1 MEVNRPEKSTSRRPL
16 AERQPR
22 ATPQPT
28 PTKPSNEV
36 SSSSPRMPHHE
47 SLKADGNLSI
57 RRKAGQ
63 NGTSIENKRVS
74 TVAEEATTDSKRSSQ
89 ASASTTYSNK
99 GKRKTHV
106 GPWHLGKTL
115 GKGATGRV
123 RLARHAVTQQ
133 MVAIKIV
140 SKKSAA
146 MVQSASMTRMD
157 NDSSLGRRTMPF
169 GIEREVVIMKL
180 IEHPNVINLYDIWE
194 NRGELYLVLEYVEG
208 GELFDYVSSNGAL
221 PEEEAVRLFRQ
232 IIAGLSYCHRFNIC
246 HRDLKPENILLD
258 NRRNIKL
265 ADFGMAA
272 LQPKDKWLNT
282 SCGSPHYAAPEI
294 IMGHKYRGDKADI
307 WSVGII
313 LFAMLNGFLPFDGGD
328 LTATLRL
335 VKKGDYYLPPNL
347 SVEASDLIQRVLQ
360 KRPEKRICMDDIWD
374 HPLIRKYERY
384 HASLVPPGTLVGPP
398 PPLTDE
404 VQARRILRQTD
415 IDNEILRNLQTL
427 WHGESREE
435 LIERLMNDEANHEKL
450 FYWAL
455 LKFRDEQL
463 ENYPGDLIQASAS
476 DYHHVIKPAPKQVKR
491 VASGRGLNHTR
502 RPSQFSIVSEDG
514 GKRDSYYKNPAT
526 SASKATQ
533 STYDPYRSSK
543 TPIVSNAQD
552 GPIVVVRRG
561 TDARSTSH
569 VASLRHP
576 AVNRLQSEP
585 PAVPEI
591 PSEEIEMLPQ
601 PTKRG
606 SYSTTTS
613 RSSLASSRRAGMRKS
628 ASYKRNVSFQHRR
641 QQSTAT
647 NASKPPLN
655 GQLRMASQNVASSD
669 RPRTRSSDQGFSESH
684 SSPTM
689 PTPRSTAHPR
699 KPVSELDMRK
709 ARVTSHYWK
718 DETRMV
724 SQELGKI
731 CEEAFNRSS
740 ISSASELSHHA
751 TIDTPPTAV
760 STPDGRLPSR
770 LRDRPLPETPALR
783 EMLERRQKI
792 IDTWGDADAS
802 VLAEMLAALDKRIDA
817 EVVRQK
823 NGDRSA
829 SDPTHN
835 AGTYKASRMV
845 SNADTMEDLK
855 RHRED
860 ANRAAS
866 DPTVRLVSPDPMSSP
881 VMKVEPLHIRK
892 NKAMPIN
899 SLRGGPIDTARA
911 QYERGGYDPRF
922 GPNNAL
928 DTIHE
933 DPGSPRK
940 KQTGGSPALGRKWS
954 WLGKRGSHH
963 MDEPPT
969 PPNKNSP
976 EKLAEAGTDIEQ
988 SHSTASSEMTA
999 KVLDLESSEGRE
1011 IVEKKRKWFQKMFSK
1026 SNKAKEAVG
1035 SQSNEHEIADDISEE
1050 TDSIP
1055 EVDAGHARKKGREN
1069 ARSQYAPATS
1079 VDAAAAAAAN
1089 APIVINQNWF
1099 AKFFHIKPA
1108 SQVMCLQISK
1118 KSARIEIMRVLK
1130 AWNKYGLRDVVCEKS
1145 ASGDLIRGRVDAC
1158 NCKATDPTFSLAIL
1172 TVLQICIS
1180 SPSTFM
1186 PMSTAFSSMAA
1197 PPTSALQSL
1206 LKRRVQRAASTESV
1220 RHWRECSARKV
1231 F

>member
-1 MEVNRPEKSTSRRPL
+1 
-16 AERQPR
+16 
-22 ATPQPT
+22 
-28 PTKPSNEV
+28 
-36 SSSSPRMPHHE
+36 MPHHE
-47 SLKADGNLSI
+47 SLHADGNLSI

-63 NGTSIENKRVS
+63 NVTSIENKRVS

-133 MVAIKIV
+133 IAAIKIV

-157 NDSSLGRRTMPF
+157 NDSSIPGRRTMPF

-208 GELFDYVSSNGAL
+208 GELFDYVSSTGAL

-294 IMGHKYRGDKADI
+294 IMGHKYQGDKADI

-328 LTATLRL
+328 LTSTLRL

-347 SVEASDLIQRVLQ
+347 SVEASDLLQRILQ
-360 KRPEKRICMDDIWD
+360 KRPEKRICMDDIWA

-398 PPLTDE
+398 PPLADDM
-404 VQARRILRQTD
+404 QLHRITRQTD
-415 IDNEILRNLQTL
+415 VDNEILRNLQTL
-427 WHGESREE
+427 WHGESREQ
-435 LIERLMNDEANHEKL
+435 LISRLMDDEPNHEKL
-450 FYWAL
+450 FYGSL
-455 LKFRDEQL
+455 LKFRDDQL

-476 DYHHVIKPAPKQVKR
+476 DYHHVVKPVPKQVKR
-491 VASGRGLNHTR
+491 VANGRGLSHTR
-502 RPSQFSIVSEDG
+502 RPSQFSIVSDDG
-514 GKRDSYYKNPAT
+514 GKRESYYKKPAT

-543 TPIVSNAQD
+543 TPIVGGSRD
-552 GPIVVVRRG
+552 GPTIVLRRG
-561 TDARSTSH
+561 SDARSNNH
-569 VASLRHP
+569 AASLRHP
-576 AVNRLQSEP
+576 ALNRLHSEP

-591 PSEEIEMLPQ
+591 PVEAIERLAPQ
-601 PTKRG
+601 KRG

-628 ASYKRNVSFQHRR
+628 VSYKRNVSFQHRR
-641 QQSTAT
+641 QPSTIT
-647 NASKPPLN
+647 STSKPPLN
-655 GQLRMASQNVASSD
+655 GQARMASQNAAPSE
-669 RPRTRSSDQGFSESH
+669 RPRTRSSDQSFSESQ
-684 SSPTM
+684 SSPNM
-689 PTPRSTAHPR
+689 PTPRSVVQPR
-699 KPVSELDMRK
+699 KPASDLDMRK

-718 DETRMV
+718 DESRMV

-740 ISSASELSHHA
+740 ISSTSEISHHA

-760 STPDGRLPSR
+760 STPEGRLPSR
-770 LRDRPLPETPALR
+770 LRNRPLPETPALR
-783 EMLERRQKI
+783 ELLERRQKI
-792 IDTWGDADAS
+792 IDTWGDADPTILS
-802 VLAEMLAALDKRIDA
+802 EMLAALDKRIDA
-817 EVVRQK
+817 ELLLQR
-823 NGDRSA
+823 NGDQRSA

-835 AGTYKASRMV
+835 NGTYKASRIGAT
-845 SNADTMEDLK
+845 NTMEDLM

-860 ANRAAS
+860 LNRAAS
-866 DPTVRLVSPDPMSSP
+866 DPLYAHATGTHDPTIRLVSPDPMSSP
-881 VMKVEPLHIRK
+881 VIKVEPLHIRK

-899 SLRGGPIDTARA
+899 SLRSGLSDTARA
-911 QYERGGYDPRF
+911 QHERGGYDPRF
-922 GPNNAL
+922 HGNKGL
-928 DTIHE
+928 DTIQE

-940 KQTGGSPALGRKWS
+940 KTAGGSPVLGRKWS
-954 WLGKRGSHH
+954 WLGKRGTHPLE
-963 MDEPPT
+963 EPPT
-969 PPNKNSP
+969 LLVKGSSERAP
-976 EKLAEAGTDIEQ
+976 EVGDDIEHGR
-988 SHSTASSEMTA
+988 SAASSESA
-999 KVLDLESSEGRE
+999 AEVLDMESPEGRE
-1011 IVEKKRKWFQKMFSK
+1011 IVEKKQKWFQKMFGK
-1026 SNKAKEAVG
+1026 SNKAKDTPS
-1035 SQSNEHEIADDISEE
+1035 SQINKHEIADDLSEE
-1050 TDSIP
+1050 TDADDN
-1055 EVDAGHARKKGREN
+1055 EAGRTRNKGKGVARGH
-1069 ARSQYAPATS
+1069 YAPATS
-1079 VDAAAAAAAN
+1079 VDAAAAAAAQN
-1089 APIVINQNWF
+1089 PIVINQNWF

-1108 SQVMCLQISK
+1108 SQVVCLQISK
-1118 KSARIEIMRVLK
+1118 KSARIEIIRVLK
-1130 AWNKYGLRDVVCEKS
+1130 LWNKYGLRDVVCEKR
-1145 ASGDLIRGRVDAC
+1145 ASGDIIRGRVDAC
-1158 NCKATDPTFSLAIL
+1158 NCESLSSYFSCLL
-1172 TVLQICIS
+1172 TSVQICTSSQSTSTCTSIVCLSMVVLRISALRS
-1180 SPSTFM
+1180 SPR
-1186 PMSTAFSSMAA
+1186 
-1197 PPTSALQSL
+1197 
-1206 LKRRVQRAASTESV
+1206 RRVQRAVFTESV
-1220 RHWRECSARKV
+1220 RHWRECSTRKV
-1231 F
+1231 FWSWTLSAREGSRRR

>member
-1 MEVNRPEKSTSRRPL
+1 MDASRSEKSSSRRPL

-22 ATPQPT
+22 ATAHPT
-28 PTKPSNEV
+28 PTKHSNEADT
-36 SSSSPRMPHHE
+36 SSPRMPHHE

-63 NGTSIENKRVS
+63 NVTSIENKRVS

-133 MVAIKIV
+133 IAAIKIV

-157 NDSSLGRRTMPF
+157 NDSSIPGRRTMPF

-180 IEHPNVINLYDIWE
+180 IEHPNVIDLYDIWE

-258 NRRNIKL
+258 SRRNIKL

-360 KRPEKRICMDDIWD
+360 KRPEKRICMDDIWA

-384 HASLVPPGTLVGPP
+384 HASLVSPGTLVGPP
-398 PPLTDE
+398 PPLVNDMQIHRITR
-404 VQARRILRQTD
+404 QAD

-427 WHGESREE
+427 WHGESRED
-435 LIERLMNDEANHEKL
+435 LIKRLMDDEANHEKL

-455 LKFRDEQL
+455 VKFRDDQL
-463 ENYPGDLIQASAS
+463 ENYPGDLIQASTS
-476 DYHHVIKPAPKQVKR
+476 DYHHVVKPITKQIKRA
-491 VASGRGLNHTR
+491 ANGRGLNHTR
-502 RPSQFSIVSEDG
+502 RASQFSIVSEDSV
-514 GKRDSYYKNPAT
+514 KRESYYKKPAT

-543 TPIVSNAQD
+543 TPIVANSHD
-552 GPIVVVRRG
+552 SPTVMVRHES
-561 TDARSTSH
+561 DARTNSH
-569 VASLRHP
+569 SASLRHP
-576 AVNRLQSEP
+576 VLSRLHNEP
-585 PAVPEI
+585 PAIPVIPTEAVERIVP
-591 PSEEIEMLPQ
+591 Q
-601 PTKRG
+601 VRG

-613 RSSLASSRRAGMRKS
+613 RSSLASSRRAGLRKS
-628 ASYKRNVSFQHRR
+628 LSYKRNVSFQHRR
-641 QQSTAT
+641 QPSMVTSAY
-647 NASKPPLN
+647 KPPLN
-655 GQLRMASQNVASSD
+655 GQARMASQKVTSTD
-669 RPRTRSSDQGFSESH
+669 GPRTKSADQSFSESQ
-684 SSPTM
+684 SSPSM
-689 PTPRSTAHPR
+689 CTPRSFAQPR
-699 KPVSELDMRK
+699 KPASDLDMRK
-709 ARVTSHYWK
+709 ARVTNHYWK
-718 DETRMV
+718 DDTRMV

-740 ISSASELSHHA
+740 ISSRSEISHYA
-751 TIDTPPTAV
+751 ITETPPTSV
-760 STPDGRLPSR
+760 STPEGRLPSR

-783 EMLERRQKI
+783 ELLDRRQKI
-792 IDTWGDADAS
+792 IDTWGDADATILS
-802 VLAEMLAALDKRIDA
+802 EMLAALDKRIDA
-817 EVVRQK
+817 ELSKQK
-823 NGDRSA
+823 NSDHRSA

-835 AGTYKASRMV
+835 AGTYKASRIT
-845 SNADTMEDLK
+845 SATNTMEDLT
-855 RHRED
+855 RHRDD

-866 DPTVRLVSPDPMSSP
+866 DPLYTHAVGGPDLTIRLVSPDPLSSP
-881 VMKVEPLHIRK
+881 VINVEPLHIRK
-892 NKAMPIN
+892 NKATPIN
-899 SLRGGPIDTARA
+899 SLRGGPIDTDRA
-911 QYERGGYDPRF
+911 QYQRGGYDPRF
-922 GPNNAL
+922 HGDTGL
-928 DTIHE
+928 DTIQE

-940 KQTGGSPALGRKWS
+940 KPSGSPALGRKWS
-954 WLGKRGSHH
+954 WLGKRGTRPL
-963 MDEPPT
+963 DEPPT
-969 PPNKNSP
+969 PPKKNYS
-976 EKLAEAGTDIEQ
+976 EKMMEAGDDFEQ
-988 SHSTASSEMTA
+988 NHSATSCELTS
-999 KVLDLESSEGRE
+999 KVLNMDTSEGRE
-1011 IVEKKRKWFQKMFSK
+1011 IVDKKRKWFQKMFGK
-1026 SNKAKEAVG
+1026 SNKLKDNATPLC
-1035 SQSNEHEIADDISEE
+1035 NEHEIADDISED
-1050 TDSIP
+1050 TDANAD
-1055 EVDAGHARKKGREN
+1055 DAGGTRSKGKSAARGH
-1069 ARSQYAPATS
+1069 YAPATS
-1079 VDAAAAAAAN
+1079 VDAAAAAAAQ

-1108 SQVMCLQISK
+1108 SQVIFLQVSK

-1130 AWNKYGLRDVVCEKS
+1130 LWNKYGLRDVVCEKR
-1145 ASGDLIRGRVDAC
+1145 ANGDIIRGRVDAC
-1158 NCKATDPTFSLAIL
+1158 NCKFPASMFPLAY
-1172 TVLQICIS
+1172 
-1180 SPSTFM
+1180 
-1186 PMSTAFSSMAA
+1186 
-1197 PPTSALQSL
+1197 
-1206 LKRRVQRAASTESV
+1206 
-1220 RHWRECSARKV
+1220 
-1231 F
+1231 